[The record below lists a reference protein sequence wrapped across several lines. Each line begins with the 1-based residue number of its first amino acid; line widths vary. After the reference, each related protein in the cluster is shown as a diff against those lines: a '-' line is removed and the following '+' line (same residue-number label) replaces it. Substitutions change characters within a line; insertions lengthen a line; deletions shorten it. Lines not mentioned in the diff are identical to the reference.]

1 MGVDGMVIVVG
12 IFLISSRCPAC
23 TRSEEFTAA
32 ASAPAPESRGGGR
45 RTLFIVVMFD
55 LEE

>member
-32 ASAPAPESRGGGR
+32 ANAPAPESRGGGR

-55 LEE
+55 LEK